1 MFNSPYFCKD
11 FIMSNELCQILVN
24 LLHQQQKHR
33 YTGIPIVRQ
42 DLLRLRKNIF
52 ETPLLMRRLLS
63 HPVLPGEQLTP
74 MTLEENIDFRE
85 H

>member
-1 MFNSPYFCKD
+1 MA
-11 FIMSNELCQILVN
+11 
-24 LLHQQQKHR
+24 
-33 YTGIPIVRQ
+33 IPIVRQ

-52 ETPLLMRRLLS
+52 ETPLLMRRLLN

-74 MTLEENIDFRE
+74 LSMEDNIDFRE